1 MAAEHAGAAA
11 LPLVSIVIVNWN
23 GRALLEECL
32 RSIYCQPFKAF
43 EVVVVD
49 NGSTDGSVDAVKK
62 TFPEAVVREN
72 KENLGFAKG
81 NNIGIEAASKET
93 KYILTLNND
102 TVLDEGFL
110 SELVKAAQASP
121 ETVGMWAPKILS
133 MEDHKLIDSVGGL
146 LIYPDGL
153 AKGRGRLEKDDGQYD
168 RPVEAFIP
176 SACAG
181 LYRKKMLAE
190 IGGFDDEF
198 FAYCEDTDLG
208 LRARLAGWGALSVP
222 KAVVFHHY
230 SATGG
235 RYTPF
240 KAYLVERNRVW
251 VAVKNL
257 PLPLLV
263 KGFFYTKWR
272 YMVQVYGLISGKGAG
287 ARFAEGFSRFG
298 LVSILLRAYFDAF
311 MGINRMYKKR
321 LRIQKGRKIS
331 ISGFGRLLDKYRLG
345 AADLSLKD

>member
-1 MAAEHAGAAA
+1 MAAERTVSV
-11 LPLVSIVIVNWN
+11 PLVSVVIVNWN
-23 GRALLEECL
+23 GKGILEECL
-32 RSIYCQPFKAF
+32 RSIYSQPFKSF

-49 NGSTDGSVDAVKK
+49 NGSTDGSADAVKK
-62 TFPEAVVREN
+62 TYPEAVVREN
-72 KENLGFAKG
+72 KENLGFARG
-81 NNIGIEAASKET
+81 NNIGIEAASKGS

-102 TVLDEGFL
+102 TVLDRSFL
-110 SELVKAAQASP
+110 AELIGAAEASP

-133 MEDHKLIDSVGGL
+133 MEDNSLIDSVGGL
-146 LIYPDGL
+146 LIYQDGL

-168 RPVEAFIP
+168 CPVDAFIP

-181 LYRKKMLAE
+181 LYRKKMLAG
-190 IGGFDDEF
+190 IGGFDDDF

-208 LRARLAGWGALSVP
+208 LRARLAGWEALSVP
-222 KAVVFHHY
+222 KAVVFHLY

-257 PLPLLV
+257 PMPLLI
-263 KGFFYTKWR
+263 KGIFYTKWR
-272 YMVQVYGLISGKGAG
+272 YLVQVYGIISGKGAG
-287 ARFAEGFSRFG
+287 ARFAEGFSRFE

-311 MGINRMYKKR
+311 RGLSGMYKKR
-321 LRIQKGRKIS
+321 LRIQRSRKVS
-331 ISGFGRLLDKYRLG
+331 ISEFGRLLKKYRLR

>member
-1 MAAEHAGAAA
+1 MAAERVAAV
-11 LPLVSIVIVNWN
+11 PLVSIVIVNWN
-23 GRALLEECL
+23 GKALLEECL
-32 RSIYCQPFKAF
+32 RSVYCQSFKAF

-62 TFPEAVVREN
+62 SFPEVVVREN

-81 NNIGIEAASKET
+81 NNIGIGAASKET

-102 TVLDEGFL
+102 TVLDRSFL
-110 SELVKAAQASP
+110 TELIGAAEASP

-133 MEDHKLIDSVGGL
+133 IEDNSVIDSVGGL

-153 AKGRGRLEKDDGQYD
+153 AKGRGRLETDNGQYD
-168 RPVEAFIP
+168 LQADAFIP

-208 LRARLAGWGALSVP
+208 LRARLAGWEAGSVP

-257 PLPLLV
+257 PMPILI

-272 YMVQVYGLISGKGAG
+272 YMVQVYGIIAGKGAG

-298 LVSILLRAYFDAF
+298 LVSILFKAYLDAF
-311 MGINRMYKKR
+311 LGITGMYKKR
-321 LRIQKGRKIS
+321 QGIQRSRKVS
-331 ISGFGRLLDKYRLG
+331 TSEFGRLLRKHRLS
-345 AADLSLKD
+345 ASDLGLKD

>member
-1 MAAEHAGAAA
+1 MAAERVGAARG
-11 LPLVSIVIVNWN
+11 PLVSIIIVNWN
-23 GRALLEECL
+23 GKALLEACL
-32 RSIYCQPFKAF
+32 RSIYSQSSDAF

-49 NGSTDGSVDAVKK
+49 NGSADGSVDAVKRS
-62 TFPEAVVREN
+62 FPDVVVREN
-72 KENLGFAKG
+72 KSNLGFAKS
-81 NNIGIEAASKET
+81 NNIGIEAASKDS

-102 TVLDEGFL
+102 TVLDRSFL
-110 SELVKAAQASP
+110 GELIEAAEASP
-121 ETVGMWAPKILS
+121 EAVGMWAPKILS
-133 MEDHKLIDSVGGL
+133 IEDHTLIDSVGGL

-153 AKGRGRLEKDDGQYD
+153 AKGRGRLELDKGQYD
-168 RPVEAFIP
+168 LVVDVFIP

-181 LYRKKMLAE
+181 MYRKKMLDQ

-208 LRARLAGWGALSVP
+208 LRARLAGWETRSVP
-222 KAVVFHHY
+222 QAVVFHHY

-257 PLPLLV
+257 PMPLLI

-272 YMVQVYGLISGKGAG
+272 YLVQVYGIISGKGAG
-287 ARFAEGFSRFG
+287 ARFAEGFSRFE
-298 LVSILLRAYFDAF
+298 LVSILFRAYFDAF
-311 MGINRMYKKR
+311 LGINGMYKKR
-321 LRIQKGRKIS
+321 LRIQRSRKVS
-331 ISGFGRLLDKYRLG
+331 IAEFGRLLRKYRLR